1 MILLSSWT
9 FQYKWIISTKCRMD
23 LLKDNRWRMK
33 MWYLTDWHEVIN
45 RILLVWLSF
54 FPLFFT
60 ISSESIGD
68 LMKYMQ
74 RIRQTND
81 VKKCIRVRL
90 RWRYKL
96 DFISCDYALIFFVL
110 IYIFSESFKKG
121 SNCVL
126 GKILYEEWINS
137 RLGMHLISVL
147 LIMFSFL
154 LSCFPS

>member
-1 MILLSSWT
+1 
-9 FQYKWIISTKCRMD
+9 
-23 LLKDNRWRMK
+23 MK

-45 RILLVWLSF
+45 RILPVWLSF

-60 ISSESIGD
+60 TSSESIGD
-68 LMKYMQ
+68 LMKYIQ

-81 VKKCIRVRL
+81 VKKCKESDWGEGIN
-90 RWRYKL
+90 
-96 DFISCDYALIFFVL
+96 LILLVPIMLSSFFVL
-110 IYIFSESFKKG
+110 IYIFTESFKKG

-137 RLGMHLISVL
+137 RLGRHLISVL